1 MTTISTSTST
11 TTKLNGKTKP
21 AKKATVKNA
30 KSRTQSGAKA
40 SASVTAGRAG
50 KPASKPKTRPQSA
63 IAAMREVL
71 AGNPHA
77 TVEEI
82 AAALDKKGLSKSPVT
97 IATIKSDF
105 WGTYRALAKAGAL
118 KSPVVQ

>member
-1 MTTISTSTST
+1 MTTITTATS
-11 TTKLNGKTKP
+11 TTKLNGKAKPGKTKP
-21 AKKATVKNA
+21 TVKKPQNA
-30 KSRTQSGAKA
+30 AQSGAKA
-40 SASVTAGRAG
+40 SASVTAQRAA
-50 KPASKPKTRPQSA
+50 KAVSKPKSRPQSA

-82 AAALDKKGLSKSPVT
+82 GAVLDKKGLSKSPVT

-105 WGTYRALAKAGAL
+105 WGTYRALTKAGAL